1 MTGWNDGQKAG
12 RQRKKYL
19 WFGYGNYG
27 GLPNLQVGGGN
38 IRDPGLFEALSEN
51 LQKERSPI
59 IYFLRAMA
67 VLLGVM
73 LFVMLAA
80 WVITLVLG

>member
-1 MTGWNDGQKAG
+1 MTEGNQEQKAD
-12 RQRKKYL
+12 RRSKKHL

-38 IRDPGLFEALSEN
+38 IRDPGLFETLLEYT
-51 LQKERSPI
+51 QKERTP
-59 IYFLRAMA
+59 LRSILWAMT

-73 LFVMLAA
+73 LFTMLAA
-80 WVITLVLG
+80 WGLTLFLR